1 MIIVI
6 IIITI
11 IIFVVSYLNNRLKF
25 LMGEMVIFVTGTD
38 TGVGKTYV
46 SSILAENLKKM
57 GVNVGYLKPIET
69 GGREDTLTLKNILK
83 TDDGLDLMNPINLKL
98 PLSPNIVF
106 EVENSPLTLNE
117 IKEKIKNAYEVLK
130 ERHDFL
136 IVEGAGGVC
145 VPIKDDFLMSDLIKF
160 LGLDA
165 VVVSRPNLG
174 TINHTLLTVEHLRNK
189 GINVR
194 GVIINCITN
203 LNEVLYYEKTFETIE
218 KVGNVEIIGI
228 VKNKKDFEIDFEKIL
243 R

>member
-1 MIIVI
+1 MGDRMIFI
-6 IIITI
+6 
-11 IIFVVSYLNNRLKF
+11 
-25 LMGEMVIFVTGTD
+25 TGTD

-57 GVNVGYLKPIET
+57 GVNVGYLKPVET

-83 TDDGLDLMNPINLKL
+83 TDDDLDLMNPINLKL
-98 PLSPNIVF
+98 PLSPNIAF
-106 EVENSPLTLNE
+106 DVENSPLTLDE
-117 IKEKIKNAYEVLK
+117 IKEKIKSAYNILK
-130 ERHDFL
+130 EKYDFL

-145 VPIKDDFLMSDLIKF
+145 VPIKEDFLMSDLIKF

-194 GVIINCITN
+194 GVIINCITD
-203 LNEVLYYEKTFETIE
+203 LSEVLYYEKTFETIE

-228 VKNKKDFEIDFEKIL
+228 VKSREDFEIDFEKIL
-243 R
+243 G

>member
-1 MIIVI
+1 
-6 IIITI
+6 
-11 IIFVVSYLNNRLKF
+11 VVSYLNNRLKF